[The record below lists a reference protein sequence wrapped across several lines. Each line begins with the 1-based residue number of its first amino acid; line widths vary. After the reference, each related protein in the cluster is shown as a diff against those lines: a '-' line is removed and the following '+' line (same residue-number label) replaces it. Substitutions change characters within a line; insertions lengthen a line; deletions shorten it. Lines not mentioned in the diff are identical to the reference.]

1 VAAFDIL
8 MVVALGTLAGT
19 ILGLTIGYL
28 ARRQEPRWEDMTR
41 KERLI
46 NIALVLF
53 FSIICTAG
61 LAWYSIT

>member
-28 ARRQEPRWEDMTR
+28 ARLQQPLWEDMPR
-41 KERLI
+41 KEKLI

-53 FSIICTAG
+53 FSIVCTAG
-61 LAWYSIT
+61 LAWYSLA

>member
-1 VAAFDIL
+1 MAAFDIL

-19 ILGLTIGYL
+19 ILGLVIGFL
-28 ARRQEPRWEDMTR
+28 ARRQQPIWGEMTQ
-41 KERLI
+41 KERII

-61 LAWYSIT
+61 LAWYALI

>member
-1 VAAFDIL
+1 MAAFDIL

-19 ILGLTIGYL
+19 ILGLVIGFL
-28 ARRQEPRWEDMTR
+28 ARRQQPIWGEMTQ
-41 KERLI
+41 KERII

-61 LAWYSIT
+61 LAWYALV

>member
-8 MVVALGTLAGT
+8 MVIALGTLAGT

-28 ARRQEPRWEDMTR
+28 ARRQEPCWEDMSR
-41 KERLI
+41 KEKFI

-61 LAWYSIT
+61 LAWYSLA

>member
-28 ARRQEPRWEDMTR
+28 ARRQEPRWEDMPR
-41 KERLI
+41 KERHI
-46 NIALVLF
+46 NIALMLF
-53 FSIICTAG
+53 FSIFCIAG
-61 LAWYSIT
+61 LAWYSLA

>member
-19 ILGLTIGYL
+19 ILGLLIGFM
-28 ARRQEPRWEDMTR
+28 ARRQQPLWGDMSR

-61 LAWYSIT
+61 LAWYSLI